1 MMRTQKRI
9 LTGIVIAAMCG
20 LFSGCNNGADDP
32 FDFEA
37 QRKKEVEKV
46 DDYLSAHSLTAVE
59 DPTGIRMVIT
69 KLGTGQLPH
78 LISTVDIDYKGTL
91 FSDGSTFDEGNT
103 RLTLTSYIYGW
114 QFAFSKLPEGSEATL
129 YIPSYYAYGN
139 VAKDGIPE
147 NSTLVFDVKFKDLA
161 QSSSYLQKLA
171 ADTTAIDQYLT
182 TKGIAVTQKSGIRY
196 VITSPGGGPKPG
208 LYDKM
213 KLTYTF
219 KLLTNDTQSLITL
232 DNEPT
237 EGFYSRPA
245 DYNIEGLQ
253 GMSIGLAEMQEG
265 SKATLYVPSGLAFGP
280 NGYQGGNLTIPPNSN
295 LIIEV
300 ELKEIL

>member
-1 MMRTQKRI
+1 MRTQKRI
-9 LTGIVIAAMCG
+9 LTGIVIVAMCG
-20 LFSGCNNGADDP
+20 LFSGCTNGAEDP

-37 QRKKEVEKV
+37 QREKEVEKI
-46 DDYLSAHSLTAVE
+46 DDYLSAHSLSAVE
-59 DPTGIRMVIT
+59 IPRGIRMVIT

-78 LISTVDIDYKGTL
+78 LISTIDVDYKGTL
-91 FSDGSTFDEGNT
+91 FSDGSTFDEGTT
-103 RLTLTSYIYGW
+103 RLTLSSYIPGW
-114 QFAFSKLPEGSEATL
+114 QIAFSKLPEGSEATL
-129 YIPSYYAYGN
+129 YIPSYFAYGN
-139 VAKDGIPE
+139 VAQDGIPE

-171 ADTTAIDQYLT
+171 ADTTTIDQYLA
-182 TKGIAVTQKSGIRY
+182 TKQIDVIKKSGIRY
-196 VITSPGGGPKPG
+196 VITSPGSGSKPG

-219 KLLTNDTQSLITL
+219 RLLTNDTQDLITL

-237 EGFYSRPA
+237 EEFYSRPA

-253 GMSIGLAEMQEG
+253 GMTIGLAEMQEG
-265 SKATLYVPSGLAFGP
+265 STATLYIPSGLAFGP
-280 NGYQGGNLTIPPNSN
+280 NGYQNSNLTIPPNSN
-295 LIIEV
+295 LIVEV